1 MQSLG
6 SRARGQAGL
15 IDGVLQAELLQGT
28 WDLSFL
34 TGINPVPCIG
44 KWILN
49 HWTTREVPIIDCE
62 YFFDFWCWLLLLWF
76 ENLLIFNGLKRSCF
90 YWVKDNRES
99 DLLVIVFLSQSTLRS
114 NQLRICTHWK
124 EYSSCVSLY
133 FCVYA

>member
-15 IDGVLQAELLQGT
+15 IDAVLQAELLHGT

-114 NQLRICTHWK
+114 NQLRICIHWK
-124 EYSSCVSLY
+124 EYSSFVSLY